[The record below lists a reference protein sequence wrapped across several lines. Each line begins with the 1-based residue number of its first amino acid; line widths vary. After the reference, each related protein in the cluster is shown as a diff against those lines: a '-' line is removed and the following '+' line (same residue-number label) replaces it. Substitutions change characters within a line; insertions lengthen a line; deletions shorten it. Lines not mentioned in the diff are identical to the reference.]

1 MRKNIKDFQDIHH
14 HCINPEN
21 NRDHNRIV
29 NLNHYEKVPSEGYYS
44 IGIHPWKT
52 SQMNISDIDNAISEI
67 ACKAK
72 NNNIVAIGEC
82 GIDMLH
88 GANKE
93 LQEYAFRRQIELSE
107 KLKLPLI
114 IHMVKTSA
122 DIIRL
127 KKELKPEQL
136 WVIHG
141 FRGKPELARQLTQ
154 HGIGLSFGKLYNKQS
169 FDIVDENL
177 KFHETDED

>member
-1 MRKNIKDFQDIHH
+1 
-14 HCINPEN
+14 
-21 NRDHNRIV
+21 
-29 NLNHYEKVPSEGYYS
+29 
-44 IGIHPWKT
+44 
-52 SQMNISDIDNAISEI
+52 MNISDIDNAISEI
-67 ACKAK
+67 ACKAE
-72 NNNIVAIGEC
+72 NDNIVAIGEC
-82 GIDMLH
+82 GIDMLR

>member
-1 MRKNIKDFQDIHH
+1 
-14 HCINPEN
+14 
-21 NRDHNRIV
+21 
-29 NLNHYEKVPSEGYYS
+29 
-44 IGIHPWKT
+44 
-52 SQMNISDIDNAISEI
+52 
-67 ACKAK
+67 
-72 NNNIVAIGEC
+72 
-82 GIDMLH
+82 
-88 GANKE
+88 
-93 LQEYAFRRQIELSE
+93 
-107 KLKLPLI
+107 
-114 IHMVKTSA
+114 MVKTSA